1 MRDSASNKQVLHR
14 KYGWWAVRGSNP
26 RHSRCKR
33 DRLSGSFEPKKNVDA
48 RVLNLRSLR
57 LGAVIP
63 LVFGGTIAWTK
74 INILCYGDSIT
85 TGITHVQGQAFYA
98 PGGYRP
104 ALAGALAR
112 RGISCQFVG
121 SQTTNPPF
129 AHAGYPGFAWT
140 SVFNAQGT
148 RIKWGI
154 YDTTETAPADI
165 VILFAGHNNLSV
177 MDEDRDWN
185 GVPTLQLRAKAMAQ
199 KVLLTRPTARV
210 VLVGLTPLK
219 TPDARTPF
227 IDQWNADLTR
237 FCATLRAEGLPIW
250 PSHVEIGFD
259 RNLHVQDALH
269 PNGAGYEHIGTRLAG
284 TIWTV
289 LLQPVP
295 LTWRRLVSSST
306 K

>member
-57 LGAVIP
+57 LGVVIP

-85 TGITHVQGQAFYA
+85 TGITHVQDQPFYH
-98 PGGYRP
+98 PGGPRG
-104 ALAGALAR
+104 AMSDALAR

-140 SVFNAQGT
+140 SVFNHSGT
-148 RIKWGI
+148 RIRWGI
-154 YDTTETAPADI
+154 ENTTENAPADI
-165 VILFAGHNNLSV
+165 VVLWAGHNDLAV
-177 MDEDRDWN
+177 MGQDRDWA
-185 GVPTLQLRAKAMAQ
+185 GVPTLQLRAKLMVQ

-219 TPDARTPF
+219 TPDARTHF
-227 IDQWNADLTR
+227 IDAWNADLTR
-237 FCATLRAEGLPIW
+237 FCATLRAEGLPVW
-250 PSHVEIGFD
+250 PSHVENGFD
-259 RNLHVQDALH
+259 PAIHVQDALH
-269 PNGAGYEHIGTRLAG
+269 PNGDGYEHIGARLAG
-284 TIWTV
+284 TIRTV

>member
-1 MRDSASNKQVLHR
+1 MGYRILALVIILVASLLCSAAPVKIL
-14 KYGWWAVRGSNP
+14 GW
-26 RHSRCKR
+26 
-33 DRLSGSFEPKKNVDA
+33 
-48 RVLNLRSLR
+48 
-57 LGAVIP
+57 
-63 LVFGGTIAWTK
+63 
-74 INILCYGDSIT
+74 GDSIT
-85 TGITHVQGQAFYA
+85 TGITHVQGQAFYS

-227 IDQWNADLTR
+227 IDQWNADLNR
-237 FCATLRAEGLPIW
+237 FCATLRADGLPVW
-250 PSHVEIGFD
+250 PSHVEIGFGPAY
-259 RNLHVQDALH
+259 VQDALH
-269 PNGAGYEHIGTRLAG
+269 PNRDGYEHIGTRLAG
-284 TIWTV
+284 TIRTV

-295 LTWRRLVSSST
+295 LTWRRLVGGGAR
-306 K
+306 